1 MLPKKIVLLPIV
13 SEFNFLG
20 NLNYDKVKSEVEK
33 HQSKAV
39 ASSTCGLSS
48 HTIRLTRHQLFINS
62 SGKKN
67 CQSKHIDSQS
77 TKTLNFGHFEF
88 KLKTIL
94 YYSFMI
100 LSHSQSNQSM
110 IMMMVMDKY

>member
-1 MLPKKIVLLPIV
+1 MVEYDIKKAVLLPIV
-13 SEFNFLG
+13 REFNFLG
-20 NLNYDKVKSEVEK
+20 NLNYDKVKLKSIN
-33 HQSKAV
+33 QSKAV

-77 TKTLNFGHFEF
+77 TKTHNNFGHFEF
-88 KLKTIL
+88 KFKTIL
-94 YYSFMI
+94 YSFMI
-100 LSHSQSNQSM
+100 LSHSQSINQ
-110 IMMMVMDKY
+110 